1 VSFFGASPGL
11 QNKVV
16 CYKHKTIC
24 CINESF
30 SNREE
35 RMTQVYQYRLIVTPE
50 AVDVNNH
57 VNNIEYLKW
66 MQTAA
71 LLHSEMQGCTK
82 ATLEVGATWVVR
94 SHFIEYLRPAFSGDN
109 IIVLTWVSNIRRVKS
124 LRKYRIVRPKDNTT
138 LVEGKTDWV
147 FIDAQTG
154 RLRSIPENVIA
165 SFEILPPEK
174 EDEILRHLP
183 YA

>member
-1 VSFFGASPGL
+1 
-11 QNKVV
+11 
-16 CYKHKTIC
+16 
-24 CINESF
+24 
-30 SNREE
+30 
-35 RMTQVYQYRLIVTPE
+35 MTQVYQYRLIVTPE

-154 RLRSIPENVIA
+154 RCAPFRKMLSRPLKYC
-165 SFEILPPEK
+165 LPKKRTKSCGIFPTPK
-174 EDEILRHLP
+174 HNSL
-183 YA
+183 